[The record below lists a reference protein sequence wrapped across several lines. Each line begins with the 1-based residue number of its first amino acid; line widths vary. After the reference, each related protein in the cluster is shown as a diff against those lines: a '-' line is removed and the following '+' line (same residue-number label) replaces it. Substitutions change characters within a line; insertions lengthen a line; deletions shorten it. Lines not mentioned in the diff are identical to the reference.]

1 MFLREIFL
9 LLSPTDCAHQLSHS
23 PGSCRPHL
31 EWPEE
36 LCCSNSCL
44 IALSNASSHLP
55 LNSTFLYT
63 DKKKNYVAYIIYWR
77 FGGSFATGISGI
89 FLHTKQDGQVELWT
103 EVWKCCLSGPS
114 CTCVC
119 TGWAHTCRAQAIFT
133 TQTAHSTRSTCSAH
147 SANPSPLCYFVY
159 LGSYSHRTFRPADIL
174 YMSQCIV
181 PTLYSFPLKKMHN
194 QIKSTWWQENQGPPP
209 AKLMESLICLAN
221 KPNDFYSKSLWVK
234 PPGLAA
240 EVMEGA

>member
-103 EVWKCCLSGPS
+103 EVWKCLSGPQLHMRVHWVGTHVQGTS
-114 CTCVC
+114 HIHNTNR
-119 TGWAHTCRAQAIFT
+119 TLHTLHTLRT
-133 TQTAHSTRSTCSAH
+133 
-147 SANPSPLCYFVY
+147 
-159 LGSYSHRTFRPADIL
+159 LG
-174 YMSQCIV
+174 
-181 PTLYSFPLKKMHN
+181 
-194 QIKSTWWQENQGPPP
+194 
-209 AKLMESLICLAN
+209 
-221 KPNDFYSKSLWVK
+221 
-234 PPGLAA
+234 
-240 EVMEGA
+240 